1 MEISVSII
9 VQALIGA
16 AAGAFGAYVAIRSD
30 LAHLKARVDMLHEAA
45 SLAHK
50 RIDTMLN
57 K

>member
-1 MEISVSII
+1 MEISASII
-9 VQALIGA
+9 IQALIGA

-50 RIDTMLN
+50 RIDTMLS

>member
-30 LAHLKARVDMLHEAA
+30 LAHLKARVDMLHEAT
-45 SLAHK
+45 SMAHK

>member
-1 MEISVSII
+1 MEISASVI

-30 LAHLKARVDMLHEAA
+30 LAHLKAKVEMLEEAA
-45 SLAHK
+45 STAHK
-50 RIDTMLN
+50 RIDNILN